1 MDEYYSV
8 NLSFTFQYVSIIS
21 VSFATGP
28 SSSPKF
34 TFQYVSIISTYPK
47 LKVPFVRTYLHSNMF
62 LLFLFFLI
70 NQVQVHH
77 YLHSN
82 MFLLFPRYIVTS
94 TMTTTIYI
102 PICFYYFSEAAKAGL
117 ILLGEFTFQ
126 YVSIISCPDGYN
138 SSKCC
143 IIYIPICFYYFS
155 INFPLSASSPYL
167 HSNMF
172 LLFLLSVIFLQFE
185 IHHLHS
191 NMFLLFLKRHGVK
204 TCIDNNLHS
213 NMFLLF
219 L

>member
-82 MFLLFPRYIVTS
+82 MFLLFPGQVDSWQQFSDDLHSNMFLLFPRYIVTS

-143 IIYIPICFYYFS
+143 IIYIPICFYYF
-155 INFPLSASSPYL
+155 LSRIAR
-167 HSNMF
+167 SN
-172 LLFLLSVIFLQFE
+172 L
-185 IHHLHS
+185 
-191 NMFLLFLKRHGVK
+191 R
-204 TCIDNNLHS
+204 
-213 NMFLLF
+213 
-219 L
+219 